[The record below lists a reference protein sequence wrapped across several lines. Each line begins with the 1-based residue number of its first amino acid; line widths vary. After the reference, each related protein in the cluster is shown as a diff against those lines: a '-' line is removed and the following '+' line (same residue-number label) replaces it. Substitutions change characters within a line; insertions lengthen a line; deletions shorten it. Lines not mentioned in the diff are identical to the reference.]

1 MFQLYSLLYQPLKC
15 YKWRSGGY
23 KYSFVSRNESR
34 DYGFLPCLDNALY
47 AHKHVNYN
55 FYFLLQ
61 QCHPSHNTL
70 GNK

>member
-1 MFQLYSLLYQPLKC
+1 MFQLHSLLYQPLKC

-23 KYSFVSRNESR
+23 KWNVVSPNESE
-34 DYGFLPCLDNALY
+34 DYGFESCLDYALN